1 MSVTISMAELLKKA
15 LNKASSMGI
24 EVTRQGSLILN
35 EQTAFKLVSKLLE
48 ELGVI
53 YLSIKEAV
61 KEYPDLVEKY
71 GLKKVKIDLREVD
84 NGVFIYVPK
93 NTKLTDPVY
102 NCFVLASKGFVQ
114 RVYNL
119 IVVDDGSEAVSV
131 TGCLSLVHEAIHSSH
146 EEAYV
151 GKGSKYY
158 KIMIHN
164 WLPKVV
170 VSAIKRVTLMS
181 EANYYDYYI
190 NSTSL
195 DRMSFITEVFHEGE
209 KSSSKIDQ
217 VVIGS
222 EESKLR
228 YITTTYLSAPGSNTE
243 IVSRVL
249 GMDESY
255 IETKSSIMAVKP
267 GVKGHVECRGLL
279 ISDRATITT
288 IPILKSSISDSTL
301 THEASIGRIKRDEVE
316 YLMARG
322 FSEDEAVSLII
333 RGFLETGLDKV
344 PEKMKPIISVALDK
358 LSSAKM

>member
-1 MSVTISMAELLKKA
+1 MSTTISMAELLKKA
-15 LNKASSMGI
+15 LDKASSMGV

-35 EQTAFKLVSKLLE
+35 EQTAFRLVSKLLE

-71 GLKKVKIDLREVD
+71 GLKKVKIDLREVN

-93 NTKLTDPVY
+93 NTRLIDPVY

-114 RVYNL
+114 KVYNL
-119 IVVDDGSEAVSV
+119 VIVDDGSEVVGV

-151 GKGSKYY
+151 GEESKYY
-158 KIMIHN
+158 KIMVHN

-181 EANYYDYYI
+181 EASYYDYYI

-195 DRMSFITEVFHEGE
+195 NRMSFITDVFHEGGR
-209 KSSSKIDQ
+209 SSSRIDQ

-222 EESKLR
+222 EKSKLQ

-243 IVSRVL
+243 IISRVL
-249 GMDESY
+249 GMGESY
-255 IETKSSIMAVKP
+255 VETRSSVVAIKP
-267 GVKGHVECRGLL
+267 GVRGHVECRGLL
-279 ISDRATITT
+279 ISDKATIAA
-288 IPILKSSISDSTL
+288 IPILKSGVSDSTL
-301 THEASIGRIKRDEVE
+301 THEASIGKIKIDEVE

-344 PEKMKPIISVALDK
+344 PEKMKPVIRATLDK
-358 LSSAKM
+358 LSGAKM